1 MAKFRKPKKD
11 REEYPYY
18 DAYKKEVGRL
28 KPGEDGVTKSDVAD
42 AYAFDDEASR
52 VQDYETHN
60 GFIRY
65 DHPVG
70 GKRRKGQPEILADT
84 STDAQNIF
92 ETLQDAIESSE
103 RLVAFWDHLSE
114 RRRRIVKLKLR
125 GLTKVAIGKEEGIS
139 EAAVR
144 KNLKRIEEIL
154 NNYLLK

>member
-11 REEYPYY
+11 RKEYPYY

-28 KPGEDGVTKSDVAD
+28 KPGEDGVTKSDVAE
-42 AYAFDDEASR
+42 AYEFDDEASR

-60 GFIRY
+60 GFVRY

-70 GKRRKGQPEILADT
+70 GKRRKGQPDILADT
-84 STDAQNIF
+84 SADAQNIF
-92 ETLQDAIESSE
+92 EALQDALDQSE
-103 RLVAFWDHLSE
+103 QLVAFWDSLSE

-144 KNLKRIEEIL
+144 KHLKKIQEIL
-154 NNYLLK
+154 KNYLS